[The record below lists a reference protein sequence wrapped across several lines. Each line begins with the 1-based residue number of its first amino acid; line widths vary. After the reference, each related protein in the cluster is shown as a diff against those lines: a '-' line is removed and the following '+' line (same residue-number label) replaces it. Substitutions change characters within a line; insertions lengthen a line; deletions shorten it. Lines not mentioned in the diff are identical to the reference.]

1 MVGLDGPETVG
12 DEEEEEEE
20 GADKAWFSE
29 MWDNAH

>member
-12 DEEEEEEE
+12 DEEEEE
-20 GADKAWFSE
+20 GADKAWFRE